1 VVQSEKSTRG
11 YQYEAEDYW
20 ARDSRFNASCGAY
33 VRSGRTFPVPPP
45 RIEVTAKR
53 FEFTPGESTWKG
65 GEPAVL
71 VLKSTDVPRGIRF
84 KELCIEAKAGKGKTT
99 EIAFLPDKI
108 AHSLAA
114 ALCSAVLA
122 VGPWC

>member
-1 VVQSEKSTRG
+1 MRPKIIGPAILASMLVVWLMFVQAAHSQSSPR
-11 YQYEAEDYW
+11 
-20 ARDSRFNASCGAY
+20 
-33 VRSGRTFPVPPP
+33 

-84 KELCIEAKAGKGKTT
+84 QELCIEAKAGKGKTT
-99 EIAFLPDKI
+99 EITFTPDKI

-122 VGPWC
+122 VGLWC